1 MYIKADDVCV
11 TFPVFD
17 AHQRSFKKTFF
28 KAAAGG
34 GLSSFRKG
42 FAEIEALWATRP
54 RAKRGRS
61 CAKGPRRHQKEEQI
75 QEIGRAHV

>member
-1 MYIKADDVCV
+1 MRITADDVSV

-34 GLSSFRKG
+34 ARLG
-42 FAEIEALWATRP
+42 
-54 RAKRGRS
+54 
-61 CAKGPRRHQKEEQI
+61 EQSD
-75 QEIGRAHV
+75 